1 MYFGSNVY
9 IFIYGCKTVNPSW
22 TLSEVTNTGNT
33 HAMITS
39 EFPGMNV

>member
-1 MYFGSNVY
+1 MNC
-9 IFIYGCKTVNPSW
+9 I
-22 TLSEVTNTGNT
+22 SEVTSTGNT